1 MISYWF
7 FIFIPNSIVGVIKII
22 FATPLKF
29 IKNILNNCVI
39 ANHIILTIE
48 NHNWN
53 SLHDK
58 WKLIS
63 FWCHKILAHLPINCC
78 INFIIIQFLRNVI
91 FLLSSSIIKILDYIC
106 KVITTEL
113 SIVININVTSTFF
126 NSPNNSAELIISYG
140 PIFISDS
147 YFCS

>member
-58 WKLIS
+58 WKFIS

-78 INFIIIQFLRNVI
+78 INFTIIQFLRNVI

-106 KVITTEL
+106 KVITTKL

-140 PIFISDS
+140 PVFISDS
-147 YFCS
+147 YLCS